1 MRMIQVGAGAWG
13 ASWSKVIEESP
24 DWELAALVD
33 PDEHARSRVGTVIP
47 LANEHHYGSLVEAAA
62 KTAADAALIV
72 VPPAYHAEVALEGLR
87 QGLHCLVEK
96 PLAASVNEAR
106 QVVQRAAEAGRTLMA
121 SQNFRFGAP
130 YRTVQQLVH
139 EGAVGRIEA
148 VYVDFQSA
156 PGSGTFRLE
165 MEEPLIVDMAV
176 HHLDQLR
183 GLLPGKAVEVRTHSF
198 NPSWSPFKGNMCTT
212 IGITWE
218 DGAVITY
225 TGNWAAR
232 GPYTA
237 WDGHWHLQGERGA
250 IMWRGHLVEIVP
262 PGLPPSGWRRRLGL
276 GRQRM
281 PHVPVTHRNR
291 AGVLAEFAAAI
302 REGREPETSG
312 HENLGTLEL
321 VFGAVESARSGQ
333 PVRL

>member
-1 MRMIQVGAGAWG
+1 
-13 ASWSKVIEESP
+13 
-24 DWELAALVD
+24 
-33 PDEHARSRVGTVIP
+33 
-47 LANEHHYGSLVEAAA
+47 
-62 KTAADAALIV
+62 
-72 VPPAYHAEVALEGLR
+72 
-87 QGLHCLVEK
+87 
-96 PLAASVNEAR
+96 
-106 QVVQRAAEAGRTLMA
+106 MA
-121 SQNFRFGAP
+121 SQNFRFGGA
-130 YRTVQQLVH
+130 YRTVQRLVR

-165 MEEPLIVDMAV
+165 MEEPLIVDMAI

-198 NPSWSPFKGNMCTT
+198 NPSWSPFNGNMCTT
-212 IGITWE
+212 IGLTWE

-237 WDGHWHLQGERGA
+237 WDGHWHLQGEQGA
-250 IMWRGHLVEIVP
+250 IMWRGHHVEIVP

-281 PHVPVTHRNR
+281 PQVALALTNR

-312 HENLGTLEL
+312 RDNLATLEL
-321 VFGAVESARSGQ
+321 VYAAVEAARSGQ
-333 PVRL
+333 TVRL

>member
-1 MRMIQVGAGAWG
+1 MRMIQVGVGAWG
-13 ASWSKVIEESP
+13 ASWSKVIQESP

-33 PDEHARSRVGTVIP
+33 LDEDARSRVGIVTP
-47 LANEHHYGSLVEAAA
+47 LAKEHQYGSLAEAAA
-62 KTAADAALIV
+62 NTPADAVLVV
-72 VPPAYHAEVALEGLR
+72 VPPAHHAAVTLEGLR

-106 QVVQRAAEAGRTLMA
+106 DVVQRAAEAGRTLMA
-121 SQNFRFGAP
+121 SQNFRFGGA
-130 YRTVQQLVH
+130 YRTVQRLVR

-165 MEEPLIVDMAV
+165 MEEPLIVDMAI

-198 NPSWSPFKGNMCTT
+198 NPSWSPFNGNMCTT
-212 IGITWE
+212 IGLTWE

-237 WDGHWHLQGERGA
+237 WDGHWHLQGEQGA
-250 IMWRGHLVEIVP
+250 IMWRGHHVEIVP

-281 PHVPVTHRNR
+281 PQVALALTNR

-312 HENLGTLEL
+312 RDNLATLEL
-321 VFGAVESARSGQ
+321 VYAAVEAARSGQ
-333 PVRL
+333 TVRL

>member
-1 MRMIQVGAGAWG
+1 MRMIQVGAGVWG
-13 ASWSKVIEESP
+13 ASWSKVIQESP

-33 PDEHARSRVGTVIP
+33 PDEDARNRVGAVIP
-47 LANEHHYGSLVEAAA
+47 LAKEHQYGSLAEAAA
-62 KTAADAALIV
+62 KTAADAALVV
-72 VPPAYHAEVALEGLR
+72 VPPAHHAEVALEGLR

-96 PLAASVNEAR
+96 PLAASVNEAQ
-106 QVVQRAAEAGRTLMA
+106 QVVQEATEAGRTLMA

-130 YRTVQQLVH
+130 YRTVQRLVH
-139 EGAVGRIEA
+139 EGAVGHIEA

-183 GLLPGKAVEVRTHSF
+183 GLLPGKPVEVRAHSF
-198 NPSWSPFKGNMCTT
+198 NPSWSPFNGNMCTT
-212 IGITWE
+212 LGITWE

-237 WDGHWHLQGERGA
+237 WDGHWHLQGEEGA
-250 IMWRGHLVEIVP
+250 IMWRGHLIEIVP

-281 PHVPVTHRNR
+281 PHIPVTHVNR

-312 HENLGTLEL
+312 RENLGTLEL